1 MAYTGNWL
9 RSAQQV
15 QARPTRLPEPST
27 AHGQDQTDQY
37 PQDHQAPVSPD
48 YDGTDFMRTVV
59 NTPGLPLDAPN
70 ARSHDGPARG
80 GAYRSQLERQ
90 SVQARGHEGEDRG
103 WVRSQ
108 YAGKQPQQDDTTR
121 YLEDRYEGG
130 GTTAPPPEAIQ
141 RGINSLPQ
149 NNDTSI
155 EGYGGR
161 GWRAGFQRWRFIDR
175 KNRIDPRV
183 YTAQQL
189 LARDIR
195 IPAQQPAQNGTW
207 GRTSPFA
214 TMARPMDTVA
224 QRPGLFRNPPG
235 LTDSVMADAPE
246 QAPGDG
252 GIATDGMWSV

>member
-15 QARPTRLPEPST
+15 QANPTHLPEPSE

-48 YDGTDFMRTVV
+48 YGDVDFMQVV
-59 NTPGLPLDAPN
+59 VQTPGLALDTPS
-70 ARSHDGPARG
+70 RDPGDTDRVS
-80 GAYRSQLERQ
+80 GAFHNQLERQ
-90 SVQARGHEGEDRG
+90 TEQAKGHTGRDRG
-103 WVRSQ
+103 WAQAQ
-108 YAGKQPQQDDTTR
+108 YSGRQGFQDDTTR
-121 YLEDRYEGG
+121 YEESRWEGG
-130 GTTAPPPEAIQ
+130 GTTVPNPEAVQ

-161 GWRAGFQRWRFIDR
+161 GWRAGFNRWRWVDR
-175 KNRIDPRV
+175 KNKIDPRV

-189 LARDIR
+189 LARDIKV
-195 IPAQQPAQNGTW
+195 PHDQPAQDGTW

-214 TMARPMDTVA
+214 SMSRNLSTVTTSPA
-224 QRPGLFRNPPG
+224 IFRNPPSF
-235 LTDSVMADAPE
+235 TDTIVAGQPAASD
-246 QAPGDG
+246 DG
-252 GIATDGMWSV
+252 GIAVDGMWAV